1 MVLAPRDSEEHLRNV
16 LHIHPMWKL
25 TLQEKND
32 HLEAEF
38 NRKKKLYETG

>member
-1 MVLAPRDSEEHLRNV
+1 MVLAPRDAADQLRNV

-25 TLQEKND
+25 NLQEKND

-38 NRKKKLYETG
+38 KRKKKLYETG